1 MGKWTR
7 RAFIASGTLVGG
19 GLLVGVGV
27 GVAIRPG
34 HRTPELAKLVEAGDE
49 VLVNAWVKILPDNS
63 IKVIVP
69 HSEMGQGVH
78 TALPMML
85 ADEMDADWSTV
96 SMEQAPAHQAYANFH
111 LARHVVLPGKVPGM
125 VEDTLTGVFLK
136 VSESMSLQI
145 TGGSYSVRSTGQ
157 LGMRTAGAAAR
168 EMLIS
173 GAAEEWQVPASE
185 IRAENSYLHHD
196 ASMRSEPFAAFAKVA
211 ASLKGPEQPTLKT
224 PDQFKIMGQSVER
237 LDIPSKVDGSALFG
251 TDIDLPGMKYAAVK
265 AAPVFGSTV
274 VSIDSA
280 AAEKMK
286 GVIKIVNL
294 DTGVGVIADSYWQA
308 TKALQKVLVTYTASE
323 ANNLS
328 TAGMFDQFRH
338 DMDVAVANGEEQED
352 FAKGDA
358 RGTLAQSNN
367 IIEAEYRVPFLAHT
381 TMEPMNCTAWVHD
394 GQVELWAGLQNPLG
408 TRDFIADKFGY
419 ETEKV
424 NVHNVY
430 LGGGF
435 GRRARPDY
443 PQQGVQLAT
452 ALPGIPVK
460 MIWSREED
468 VRRDHYRQ
476 AVMSRFKA
484 ALDASGMPITWENQF
499 VDKHEPE
506 EAPYIPYAINNQ
518 FIHFTSSPTHVPF
531 GAWRS
536 VDHSQHAFFTESF
549 IDELAAA
556 AGRDPYQYR
565 RDLLAGEPRIRKVL
579 DTAAKMADWGKAMP
593 AGWGQGI
600 AVHSSFNTIVAQ
612 VVDVDMTSGTPH
624 VDKVFC
630 AADAGFVISPDG
642 FIAQME
648 SGIVFGLTAVLYGE
662 ITLKKGAVVESN
674 FHNYKMVRM
683 NNSPDIEVEIINSGE
698 SLGGGGEPGTPPIA
712 PAVTNAIF
720 AATGKRIRDLP
731 VSKYDGTYEIS

>member
-1 MGKWTR
+1 
-7 RAFIASGTLVGG
+7 VGG

-34 HRTPELAKLVEAGDE
+34 HRTPELAKIVESGDE

-96 SMEQAPAHQAYANFH
+96 SMEQAPAHPEYATFH
-111 LARHVVLPGKVPGM
+111 LARHVILPGKVPGI

-136 VSESMSLQI
+136 ASEIMSLQI
-145 TGGSYSVRSTGQ
+145 TGGSFSVRSTGQ

-168 EMLIS
+168 EMLINA
-173 GAAEEWQVPASE
+173 AAEEWQVPASE

-196 ASMRSEPFAAFAKVA
+196 ASKRSAPFANFAKLA

-237 LDIPSKVDGSALFG
+237 LDIPPKVDGSAVFG

-308 TKALQKVLVTYTASE
+308 TKALQSVLVTYTESA
-323 ANNLS
+323 ANKLS
-328 TAGMFDQFRH
+328 TAGMFEQFGQ
-338 DMDVAVANGEEQED
+338 DMDAAVANGKEQED
-352 FAKGDA
+352 LVKGDA
-358 RGTLAQSNN
+358 RGTLAQSDNVV
-367 IIEAEYRVPFLAHT
+367 EAEYRVPFLAHA

-408 TRDFIADKFGY
+408 TRDFIANKFGY
-419 ETEKV
+419 ETDKV
-424 NVHNVY
+424 TIHNVY

-435 GRRARPDY
+435 GRRTLPDY
-443 PQQGVQLAT
+443 PQQGVQLAN
-452 ALPGIPVK
+452 ALPGVPVK

-468 VRRDHYRQ
+468 IQQDHYRQ
-476 AVMSRFKA
+476 AVISRFKA
-484 ALDASGMPITWENQF
+484 GLDESGTPISWENQF
-499 VDKHEPE
+499 IDKHDPV
-506 EAPYIPYAINNQ
+506 EAPYIPYAIDNQ
-518 FIHFTSSPTHVPF
+518 FIHYTSSPTHVPF

-549 IDELAAA
+549 IDELAAV
-556 AGRDPYQYR
+556 AGKDPYHYR
-565 RDLLAGEPRIRKVL
+565 RDLLAEEPRIRKVL
-579 DTAAKMADWGKAMP
+579 DSAAKMAGWGKSMP
-593 AGWGQGI
+593 AHWAQGI
-600 AVHSSFNTIVAQ
+600 ALQSSFNTIVAQ
-612 VVDVDMTSGTPH
+612 VVDIDMSSGKPR

-648 SGIVFGLTAVLYGE
+648 SGIVFGLTAALYGD
-662 ITLKKGAVVESN
+662 ITLKDGAIVESN

-683 NNSPDIEVEIINSGE
+683 NNSPDIEVKIINSGE
-698 SLGGGGEPGTPPIA
+698 PMGGAGEPGTPPIA

-720 AATGKRIRDLP
+720 AATGKRIRELP
-731 VSKYDGTYEIS
+731 TSKHDGSYSLS

>member
-34 HRTPELAKLVEAGDE
+34 HRTPELAKIVESGDE

-96 SMEQAPAHQAYANFH
+96 SMEQAPAHPEYATFH
-111 LARHVVLPGKVPGM
+111 LARHVILPGKVPGI

-136 VSESMSLQI
+136 ASEIMSLQI
-145 TGGSYSVRSTGQ
+145 TGGSFSVRSTGQ

-168 EMLIS
+168 EMLINA
-173 GAAEEWQVPASE
+173 AAEEWQVPASE

-196 ASMRSEPFAAFAKVA
+196 ASKRSAPFANFAKLA

-237 LDIPSKVDGSALFG
+237 LDIPPKVDGSAVFG
-251 TDIDLPGMKYAAVK
+251 TDIDLPAMKYAAVK

-308 TKALQKVLVTYTASE
+308 TKALQSVLVTYTESA
-323 ANNLS
+323 ANKLS
-328 TAGMFDQFRH
+328 TAGMFEQFGQ
-338 DMDVAVANGEEQED
+338 DMDAAVANGKEQED
-352 FAKGDA
+352 LVKGDA
-358 RGTLAQSNN
+358 RGTLAQSDNVV
-367 IIEAEYRVPFLAHT
+367 EAEYRVPFLAHA

-408 TRDFIADKFGY
+408 TRDFIANKFGY
-419 ETEKV
+419 ETDKV
-424 NVHNVY
+424 TIHNVY

-435 GRRARPDY
+435 GRRTLPDY
-443 PQQGVQLAT
+443 PQQGVQLAN
-452 ALPGIPVK
+452 ALPGVPVK

-468 VRRDHYRQ
+468 IQQDHYRQ
-476 AVMSRFKA
+476 AVISRFKA
-484 ALDASGMPITWENQF
+484 GLDESGTPISWENQF
-499 VDKHEPE
+499 IDKHDPV
-506 EAPYIPYAINNQ
+506 EAPYIPYAIDNQ
-518 FIHFTSSPTHVPF
+518 FIHYTSSPTHVPF

-556 AGRDPYQYR
+556 AGKDPYHYR
-565 RDLLAGEPRIRKVL
+565 RDLLAEEPRIRKVL
-579 DTAAKMADWGKAMP
+579 DSAAKMAGWGKSMP
-593 AGWGQGI
+593 AHWAQGI
-600 AVHSSFNTIVAQ
+600 ALQSSFNTIVAQ
-612 VVDVDMTSGTPH
+612 VVDIDMSSGKPR

-648 SGIVFGLTAVLYGE
+648 SGIVFGLTAALYGD
-662 ITLKKGAVVESN
+662 ITLKDGAIVESN

-683 NNSPDIEVEIINSGE
+683 NNSPDIEVKIINSGE
-698 SLGGGGEPGTPPIA
+698 PMGGAGEPGTPPIA

-720 AATGKRIRDLP
+720 AATGKRIRELP
-731 VSKYDGTYEIS
+731 TSKHDGSYSLS

>member
-7 RAFIASGTLVGG
+7 RAFVASGALVGG

-34 HRTPELAKLVEAGDE
+34 HRTPELAKIVESGNE

-69 HSEMGQGVH
+69 HAEMGQGVH
-78 TALPMML
+78 TVLPMML
-85 ADEMDADWSTV
+85 ADEMDADWASV
-96 SMEQAPAHQAYANFH
+96 SMEQAPAHEEYAVFH
-111 LARHVVLPGKVPGM
+111 IARQVLLPGKVPGI
-125 VEDTLTGVFLK
+125 VEDTLTGVFLQVTK
-136 VSESMSLQI
+136 AMSLQT
-145 TGGSYSVRSTGQ
+145 TGGSYSVRATGQ

-168 EMLIS
+168 EMLINA
-173 GAAEEWQVPASE
+173 AAEAWQVPAAE

-196 ASMRSEPFAAFAKVA
+196 ATQRSEPFVAFAA
-211 ASLKGPEQPTLKT
+211 AAATGKGPEQPTLKT
-224 PDQFKIMGQSVER
+224 PDQYKIMGQSIKR
-237 LDIPSKVDGSALFG
+237 LDIPAKVDGSAVFG
-251 TDIDLPGMKYAAVK
+251 VDIDLPGMKYAAVK

-280 AAEKMK
+280 AAESMN
-286 GVIKIVNL
+286 GVVKIVNL
-294 DTGVGVIADSYWQA
+294 DTGVGVIADRYWQA
-308 TKALQKVLVTYTASE
+308 KKALDSVLVSYSTNE
-323 ANNLS
+323 ANKLS
-328 TAGMFDQFRH
+328 TASIFEQFEQ
-338 DMDVAVANGEEQED
+338 DMDAAVANGEEEED
-352 FAKGDA
+352 FVKGDA
-358 RGTLAQSNN
+358 RGTLAQSDKVL
-367 IIEAEYRVPFLAHT
+367 EAEYKVPFLAHT

-394 GQVELWAGLQNPLG
+394 GQIELWAGLQNPLG
-408 TRDFIADKFGY
+408 TRDHIANVFGY
-419 ETEKV
+419 ETDKV

-443 PQQGVQLAT
+443 AQQSAQLAT
-452 ALPGIPVK
+452 ALPGVPIK

-468 VRRDHYRQ
+468 VQQDHYRQ
-476 AVMSRFKA
+476 AAMSRFKA
-484 ALDASGMPITWENQF
+484 ALDASGMPEAWENQF
-499 VDKHEPE
+499 VDKHEPV
-506 EAPYIPYAINNQ
+506 EAPYIPYAIDNQ

-536 VDHSQHAFFTESF
+536 VDHSHHAFFTESF
-549 IDELAAA
+549 IDELSAA
-556 AGRDPYQYR
+556 AGKDPYQYR
-565 RDLLAGEPRIRKVL
+565 RDLLADEPRIRKVL
-579 DTAAKMADWGKAMP
+579 DTAATMANWGKVMP
-593 AGWGQGI
+593 TGWGQGI
-600 AVHSSFNTIVAQ
+600 ALHSSFNTIVAQ
-612 VVDVDMTSGTPH
+612 VVDVDMNSGTPR

-630 AADAGFVISPDG
+630 AADAGFAMNPDG

-648 SGIVFGLTAVLYGE
+648 SGIVFGLTAALYGE

-698 SLGGGGEPGTPPIA
+698 ALGGGGEPGTPPIA

-720 AATGKRIRDLP
+720 AITGKRIRDLP
-731 VSKYDGTYEIS
+731 ISKYDGTYDIS

>member
-34 HRTPELAKLVEAGDE
+34 HRTPELAKIVESGDE

-96 SMEQAPAHQAYANFH
+96 SMEQAPAHPEYATFH
-111 LARHVVLPGKVPGM
+111 LARHVILPGKVPGI

-136 VSESMSLQI
+136 ASEIMSLQI
-145 TGGSYSVRSTGQ
+145 TGGSFSVRSTGQ

-168 EMLIS
+168 EMLINA
-173 GAAEEWQVPASE
+173 AAEEWQVPASE

-196 ASMRSEPFAAFAKVA
+196 ASKRSAPFANFAKLA
-211 ASLKGPEQPTLKT
+211 ASLKGPEQPTLKA

-237 LDIPSKVDGSALFG
+237 LDIPPKVDGSAVFG

-308 TKALQKVLVTYTASE
+308 TKALQSVLVTYTESA
-323 ANNLS
+323 ANKLS
-328 TAGMFDQFRH
+328 TAGMFEQFGQ
-338 DMDVAVANGEEQED
+338 DMDAAVANGKEQED
-352 FAKGDA
+352 LVKGDA
-358 RGTLAQSNN
+358 RGTLAQSDNVV
-367 IIEAEYRVPFLAHT
+367 EAEYRVPFLAHA

-408 TRDFIADKFGY
+408 TRDFIANKFGY
-419 ETEKV
+419 ETDKV
-424 NVHNVY
+424 TIHNVY

-435 GRRARPDY
+435 GRRTLPDY
-443 PQQGVQLAT
+443 PQQGVQLAN
-452 ALPGIPVK
+452 ALPGVPVK

-468 VRRDHYRQ
+468 IQQDHYRQ
-476 AVMSRFKA
+476 AVISRFKA
-484 ALDASGMPITWENQF
+484 GLDESGTPISWENQF
-499 VDKHEPE
+499 IDKHDPV
-506 EAPYIPYAINNQ
+506 EAPYIPYAIDNQ
-518 FIHFTSSPTHVPF
+518 FIHYTSSPTHVPF

-549 IDELAAA
+549 IDELAAV
-556 AGRDPYQYR
+556 AGKDPYHYR
-565 RDLLAGEPRIRKVL
+565 RDLLAEEPRIRKVL
-579 DTAAKMADWGKAMP
+579 DSAAKMAGWGKSMP
-593 AGWGQGI
+593 AHWAQGI
-600 AVHSSFNTIVAQ
+600 ALQSSFNTIVAQ
-612 VVDVDMTSGTPH
+612 VVDIDMSSGKPR

-648 SGIVFGLTAVLYGE
+648 SGIVFGLTAALYGD
-662 ITLKKGAVVESN
+662 ITLKDGAIVESN

-683 NNSPDIEVEIINSGE
+683 NNSPDIEVKIINSGE
-698 SLGGGGEPGTPPIA
+698 PMGGAGEPGTPPIA

-720 AATGKRIRDLP
+720 AATGKRIRELP
-731 VSKYDGTYEIS
+731 TSKHDGSYSLS